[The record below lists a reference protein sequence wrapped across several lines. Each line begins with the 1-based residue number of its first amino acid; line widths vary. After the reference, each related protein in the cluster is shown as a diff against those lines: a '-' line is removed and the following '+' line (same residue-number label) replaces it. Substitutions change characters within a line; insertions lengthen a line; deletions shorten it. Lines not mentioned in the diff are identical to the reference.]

1 MNKWELSRRQLL
13 RDLGLGAACLPLLN
27 ASVSKA
33 ADVKKNLFIVAAT
46 EGYRASNW
54 QPADGALTGPLPK
67 SCVAL
72 EKHKADLIFL
82 HTMANKA
89 FTGCGACG
97 HGAYGTAYYTL
108 APKGG
113 TGEYAEPNG
122 ATLDQVIAKSLGSDS
137 GRISFHAATQ
147 IQLPPSNGGP
157 GHNHAFWTGAGQP
170 INPELDPY
178 KTYADMF
185 GGAKPA
191 APGMPVDDTAAKAML
206 ARKQSIL
213 DFVKGSLDRFK
224 MRLGTDD
231 RAIVDGHFSSIR
243 ELEQQLMSAGTIN
256 TGACA
261 SMPPGMISI
270 TDNTQYEKIYD
281 AYIDIMISAI
291 RCGVTHVATLQLADA
306 TGDSVNFGAYV
317 PGVPAKGTGYKTAF
331 RNWHDLGHNPVLGG
345 VDHKQIVDQW
355 WMAKLSVMIDKLKA
369 SPGVGGAATLF
380 DSSVVLWGNHMHEGS
395 DHGSQAIPWLLASG
409 GGAGYFKTGQ
419 CVGGGNT
426 AMVAADLCNAMG
438 ATMHPFGSGNP
449 ALKK

>member
-13 RDLGLGAACLPLLN
+13 KDLGLGAAVLPLLN
-27 ASVSKA
+27 AGVSKA
-33 ADVKKNLFIVAAT
+33 ADMKKNLFIVAAT
-46 EGYRASNW
+46 EGYRTSNW
-54 QPADGALTGPLPK
+54 QPADGPLTAALPK
-67 SCVAL
+67 SCAAL

-82 HTMANKA
+82 HNMANKA
-89 FTGCGACG
+89 FTGCAACG
-97 HGAYGTAYYTL
+97 HGCYGSIYYTL
-108 APKGG
+108 APKSG

-122 ATLDQVIAKSLGSDS
+122 ATLDQVIAKSLGSSS
-137 GRISFHAATQ
+137 GRLSFNAAVQ
-147 IQLPPSNGGP
+147 IDLPPSLGGP

-170 INPELDPY
+170 INPELDPF

-185 GGAKPA
+185 GNAKPA
-191 APGMPVDDTAAKAML
+191 APGMPVDDTAAKNVL

-243 ELEQQLMSAGTIN
+243 ELEQQLMSSGTIN
-256 TGACA
+256 TSACGSVA
-261 SMPPGMISI
+261 PGMLNIK
-270 TDNTQYEKIYD
+270 DNTQYEKIYD
-281 AYIDIMISAI
+281 AYIAIMISAI

-306 TGDSVNFGAYV
+306 TGDSVNFGAFV

-355 WMAKLSVMIDKLKA
+355 WMGKLSVMIDNLKA
-369 SPGVGGAATLF
+369 SPAPGGGTFF
-380 DSSVVLWGNHMHEGS
+380 DNSVVLWGNHMHEGS
-395 DHGSQAIPWLLASG
+395 DHGSQAIPWLLAG
-409 GGAGYFKTGQ
+409 KAGGYFKTGQ

-426 AMVAADLCNAMG
+426 TAIAANLCESMG
-438 ATMHPFGSGNP
+438 VTMHPFGTSNS
-449 ALKK
+449 ALKA